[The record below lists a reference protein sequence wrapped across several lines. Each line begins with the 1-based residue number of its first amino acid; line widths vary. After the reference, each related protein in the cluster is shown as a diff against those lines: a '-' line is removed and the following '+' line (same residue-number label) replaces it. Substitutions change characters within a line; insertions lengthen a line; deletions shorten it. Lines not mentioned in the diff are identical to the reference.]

1 MWQRSSSVYGQHYG
15 QSPGGGQQQYQQ
27 WAPGRTMPSSR
38 GGVSAFNS
46 RPPPTPSIFMRQNPA
61 VPTQNG
67 HPMDKYNMRQGAP
80 QGRAAA
86 MTAPALRPGLG
97 GGLNDSRGGGRSS
110 FGSFGGAGPPP
121 PTGGEPRFNTFSRG
135 TTPMQPPL
143 TADHRAGQRPGGN
156 QFGMPQ
162 TPMQPPLTANLRA
175 FPDGRM
181 PSGRAAPGAPARF
194 NPPQQQ
200 IRPPYPGH
208 MQGGHTPMPMSAL
221 TPARSLAPP
230 GTAGSMHSSAMQ
242 PVGAPR
248 PAAEQAGDMR
258 PPPTPGPPTTM
269 ATASRSIM
277 GNYPG
282 KSHNQDAFV
291 YQGLPAFEE
300 RPGTAQSTT
309 TAAADLRYPDA
320 GGDAVIGVYDGHGQ
334 HGHLV
339 SNFIKDRIASE
350 LKAIEPEQLRDPAAA
365 ERAFSAAHHRVQEAL
380 KTSGIDVTLSG
391 STACTALKRGR
402 QLLVANVGDSRAVL
416 GTLDERTGRVVA
428 RDLSVDHKPDDA
440 KERHRI
446 ESNGGYV
453 APSRMQGVGFVGP
466 ARVWDR
472 SQRYGL
478 ATSRSMG
485 DTVYVSNQAG
495 VISDPEVTSHRLSKR
510 DQLVIFGSDGVWD
523 HISSQEAVAIA
534 MQAKTPQQASD
545 RIAQVA
551 RDRWRRNGPVQDDIT
566 AVVVGLGS

>member
-1 MWQRSSSVYGQHYG
+1 
-15 QSPGGGQQQYQQ
+15 
-27 WAPGRTMPSSR
+27 
-38 GGVSAFNS
+38 
-46 RPPPTPSIFMRQNPA
+46 MRHNA
-61 VPTQNG
+61 ALPTQGG
-67 HPMDKYNMRQGAP
+67 HPMDAKYSMRQGGP

-86 MTAPALRPGLG
+86 MTAPVLHPGLG

-110 FGSFGGAGPPP
+110 LGSFGGAGLPPP
-121 PTGGEPRFNTFSRG
+121 SGGEPRFNTFSRG
-135 TTPMQPPL
+135 GTPMQPPL
-143 TADHRAGQRPGGN
+143 TADHRAGQRPGN

-162 TPMQPPLTANLRA
+162 TPMQPPLTADLRA

-181 PSGRAAPGAPARF
+181 SSGRAPPGAPARF
-194 NPPQQQ
+194 NSQQQQ
-200 IRPPYPGH
+200 IRPPWGH
-208 MQGGHTPMPMSAL
+208 QQGSHTPMPMSAL
-221 TPARSLAPP
+221 TPTRSLAPP
-230 GTAGSMHSSAMQ
+230 STASGMPPQALQ
-242 PVGAPR
+242 PVEAPR
-248 PAAEQAGDMR
+248 PAAAEQLGDVR
-258 PPPTPGPPTTM
+258 PPQTPGPPTTM

-277 GNYPG
+277 GTYPG

-300 RPGTAQSTT
+300 RPGTAQSSA
-309 TAAADLRYPDA
+309 TASADLRYPDS
-320 GGDAVIGVYDGHGQ
+320 GGDAIIGVYDGHGQ

-339 SNFIKDRIASE
+339 SNFIKDRLASE
-350 LKAIEPEQLRDPAAA
+350 IKAIEPEQLRDPAAA
-365 ERAFSAAHHRVQEAL
+365 EKAFSTAHQRVQEAL
-380 KTSGIDVTLSG
+380 KQSGIDVTLSG

-428 RDLSVDHKPDDA
+428 RDLSVDHKPDSM

-495 VISDPEVTSHRLSKR
+495 VISEPEVTSHRLSKR

-551 RDRWRRNGPVQDDIT
+551 RDRWRRSGPVQDDIT